1 MVMLMFIV
9 IMVMMAMFVFI
20 MMMPVFLVIVVM
32 MAMSVFIMV
41 MLMFIVIMVMMAMFV
56 LLVRFR
62 GKAFKLGGKG
72 VLFLDRGENIRTH
85 QILPIGGDDGRI
97 RVFFQKRDR
106 LGDFL
111 LVARMREDDAA
122 CVLHLI
128 GKELAEIFQ
137 VHFALFRVDDRT
149 ERIQLRVGQSRAL
162 HGADHVRQL
171 SDTGRLDD
179 NAVGRVFRR
188 NLFERFCKISDER
201 AADTAGVHLRDLNP
215 RVLQKAAVY
224 ADLAELVFDE
234 HDLFALIDFLNE
246 LFNERRFPC
255 AQKSR
260 KNIDPDHTDTSDF
273 PS

>member
-1 MVMLMFIV
+1 MVVMMFSV
-9 IMVMMAMFVFI
+9 VMMAAVSMLVMMVFVLVI
-20 MMMPVFLVIVVM
+20 VMMAAMSVMMVLMLVIVVM
-32 MAMSVFIMV
+32 AAMSVFIMV
-41 MLMFIVIMVMMAMFV
+41 MLMFIVIMVMMAMFM

-72 VLFLDRGENIRTH
+72 VLFLDRGENIRTL
-85 QILPIGGDDGRI
+85 QILPIGGDDGHV
-97 RVFFQKRDR
+97 RVFFQQRDR

-122 CVLHLI
+122 CILHLI

-171 SDTGRLDD
+171 SDAGRLDD

-255 AQKSR
+255 AQKS
-260 KNIDPDHTDTSDF
+260 
-273 PS
+273 

>member
-1 MVMLMFIV
+1 MVVMMFSVVMMAAVSVFVVMVLMLVIVMMAAMSVFIMMVFVLV
-9 IMVMMAMFVFI
+9 IVMTAVSVFIMMVLVLVIVMVMMAMF
-20 MMMPVFLVIVVM
+20 M
-32 MAMSVFIMV
+32 
-41 MLMFIVIMVMMAMFV
+41 

-72 VLFLDRGENIRTH
+72 VLFLDRGENIRTL

-97 RVFFQKRDR
+97 RVFFQQRDR

-111 LVARMREDDAA
+111 LVARVRKDDAA
-122 CVLHLI
+122 CILHLI

-137 VHFALFRVDDRT
+137 VHFALFRVDDGT

-162 HGADHVRQL
+162 HGADHVRQF
-171 SDTGRLDD
+171 SDAGRLDD

-188 NLFERFCKISDER
+188 NLFERFGKISDER

-255 AQKSR
+255 AQKS
-260 KNIDPDHTDTSDF
+260 
-273 PS
+273 

>member
-1 MVMLMFIV
+1 
-9 IMVMMAMFVFI
+9 
-20 MMMPVFLVIVVM
+20 
-32 MAMSVFIMV
+32 
-41 MLMFIVIMVMMAMFV
+41 MFV

-72 VLFLDRGENIRTH
+72 VLFLDRGENIRAL
-85 QILPIGGDDGRI
+85 QIPPIGGDDGRV
-97 RVFFQKRDR
+97 RVFFQQRDR

-122 CVLHLI
+122 CILHLI

-171 SDTGRLDD
+171 PDAGRLDD

-188 NLFERFCKISDER
+188 NLFERFGKISDER

-255 AQKSR
+255 AQKS
-260 KNIDPDHTDTSDF
+260 
-273 PS
+273 

>member
-1 MVMLMFIV
+1 
-9 IMVMMAMFVFI
+9 
-20 MMMPVFLVIVVM
+20 
-32 MAMSVFIMV
+32 
-41 MLMFIVIMVMMAMFV
+41 MMAMFV

-72 VLFLDRGENIRTH
+72 VLFLDRGENIRTL
-85 QILPIGGDDGRI
+85 QILPIGGDDGHV
-97 RVFFQKRDR
+97 RVFFQQRDR

-111 LVARMREDDAA
+111 LVARMRKDDAA

-171 SDTGRLDD
+171 SDAGRLDD

-255 AQKSR
+255 AQKS
-260 KNIDPDHTDTSDF
+260 
-273 PS
+273 

>member
-1 MVMLMFIV
+1 ML
-9 IMVMMAMFVFI
+9 VMMVFV
-20 MMMPVFLVIVVM
+20 LVIVVM
-32 MAMSVFIMV
+32 AAMSVFIMM
-41 MLMFIVIMVMMAMFV
+41 MLMFVIVMMAAMFVFVMMMPVLVVTMVMMAMFV

-62 GKAFKLGGKG
+62 SKAFKLGGKG
-72 VLFLDRGENIRTH
+72 VLFLDCGENIRAL
-85 QILPIGGDDGRI
+85 QILPIGGDDSRV

-111 LVARMREDDAA
+111 LVARVRKDDAA
-122 CVLHLI
+122 CILHLI

-171 SDTGRLDD
+171 SDAGRLDD

-255 AQKSR
+255 AQKS
-260 KNIDPDHTDTSDF
+260 
-273 PS
+273 

>member
-1 MVMLMFIV
+1 
-9 IMVMMAMFVFI
+9 
-20 MMMPVFLVIVVM
+20 
-32 MAMSVFIMV
+32 
-41 MLMFIVIMVMMAMFV
+41 MMAMFV

-72 VLFLDRGENIRTH
+72 VLFLDRGENIRAL
-85 QILPIGGDDGRI
+85 QILPIGGDDGRV
-97 RVFFQKRDR
+97 RVFFQQRDR

-111 LVARMREDDAA
+111 LVARMRKDDAA
-122 CVLHLI
+122 CILHLI

-137 VHFALFRVDDRT
+137 VHFALFRVDDGT
-149 ERIQLRVGQSRAL
+149 ERIQLRVGQSRTL

-171 SDTGRLDD
+171 SDAGRLDD

-188 NLFERFCKISDER
+188 DLFERFCKISDER
-201 AADTAGVHLRDLNP
+201 AADTAGVHLRNLNP

-255 AQKSR
+255 TQKSR
-260 KNIDPDHTDTSDF
+260 KNIDLDHTDTSDF